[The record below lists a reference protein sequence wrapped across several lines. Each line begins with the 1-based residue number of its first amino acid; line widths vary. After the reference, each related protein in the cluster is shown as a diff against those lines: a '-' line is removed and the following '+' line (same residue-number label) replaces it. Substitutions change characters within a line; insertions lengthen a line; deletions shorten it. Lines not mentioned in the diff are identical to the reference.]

1 MLRRFRNKLKTLS
14 DQDFLDRLTHH
25 DVYPRKYFAAM
36 EQEARSRF
44 FSNRHFNG
52 ENDEYV
58 HPDTL
63 QPTLTTRRNIVTGT
77 IMIVGAAALT
87 IVLLFALR
95 TTDLSSLTTATTNRT
110 NTSINKPASPSP
122 DKNTIAAIDDDAE
135 TNTASE
141 LANTDLSD
149 QPFSDEKSAA
159 SADAVSP
166 TPAVISHKKYLTWE
180 ASYRPLYVIP
190 EKKVVPAATAA
201 ETEAI
206 IPDEIRDNQLLAQN
220 SEPETESAAAIE
232 AAPKVAD
239 QPKEEFAKPEPKLE
253 KDIPVAEEKP
263 NTADNPATAK
273 EPISDYSTVS
283 QLSVPLLRKFIP
295 FINDWAY
302 KQTLQ
307 PGIKDYYV
315 ENNSLVHLV
324 LTREYSDSV
333 AAFQQQKA
341 AQMMTRYYSALKT
354 SLGED
359 FPRVPIE
366 IKFVKYNTDL

>member
-25 DVYPRKYFAAM
+25 DVYPRKYFAAI

-52 ENDEYV
+52 ESDEYV
-58 HPDTL
+58 HPDTI
-63 QPTLTTRRNIVTGT
+63 QSSVATRRSIVAGT
-77 IMIVGAAALT
+77 LMIVGMVAITFL
-87 IVLLFALR
+87 LLFVLR

-110 NTSINKPASPSP
+110 NTSINKPATPSP
-122 DKNTIAAIDDDAE
+122 DQNTIAAIDDDDAE
-135 TNTASE
+135 MNTASE
-141 LANTDLSD
+141 LANTDFTN
-149 QPFSDEKSAA
+149 QQFSDEKSAV

-166 TPAVISHKKYLTWE
+166 APAAISHKKYLTWE
-180 ASYRPLYVIP
+180 ASYRPLYLIP
-190 EKKVVPAATAA
+190 EKKVVPAATA
-201 ETEAI
+201 ETEAS

-220 SEPETESAAAIE
+220 SEPETEPAATVE
-232 AAPKVAD
+232 TTPKVAD
-239 QPKEEFAKPEPKLE
+239 LPKRAINKQELLQ
-253 KDIPVAEEKP
+253 EKP
-263 NTADNPATAK
+263 VPGTIEQPAATSTPAATK
-273 EPISDYSTVS
+273 EPISDYRTVS

-341 AQMMTRYYSALKT
+341 PQMMTRYYSALKT
-354 SLGED
+354 ALGDD